1 MQNLGGG
8 RGGGGQIRCIMGD
21 VQMEKRSL
29 CGGESSPPT
38 TPLSKIRYQN
48 LSLPRVQPNKVVPTL
63 ILSFDKLSLGL
74 SQKIFFSLTIRRK
87 GFRDLF
93 LLYTVFANIFAV
105 LKWCRWRHYM
115 FIVVDAI
122 ASFSLWFSAP
132 ITMLTTDK
140 IKHKKKDRTEAS

>member
-1 MQNLGGG
+1 MQNL
-8 RGGGGQIRCIMGD
+8 GGGGQIRCIMGD
-21 VQMEKRSL
+21 VQVEKRSL

-87 GFRDLF
+87 GFS
-93 LLYTVFANIFAV
+93 
-105 LKWCRWRHYM
+105 W
-115 FIVVDAI
+115 
-122 ASFSLWFSAP
+122 SFSSIHNFSKYLRCAEMMP
-132 ITMLTTDK
+132 METLHVYCCWYNRFFLITIFRSDYHAHNGQQQQQQILLK
-140 IKHKKKDRTEAS
+140 IGK